1 MTDPRRRIIDA
12 ALARREPRRA
22 CQRQEACRLYS
33 SVVRRRLSARAV
45 LLDVL
50 WFPVVD
56 LDDLLAVVALE
67 LRT

>member
-12 ALARREPRRA
+12 ALARRA

-33 SVVRRRLSARAV
+33 SVVHRRLSARAV
-45 LLDVL
+45 LFDVL